1 MDDNERFHCCCYGGV
16 KRLDKHWLLWGRPRS
31 RFPLQGMVGPDWRV
45 GAWTFV
51 SITAGTVGWGCLII
65 FGAPDDGADMLRT
78 IIVAIGGGLALV
90 TMAFYLSTACT
101 DPGIVFKHKAT
112 PVRGTPAA
120 GHGPGGS
127 GGRSALLALSAGA
140 GTPVPTAG
148 GGDGVATGGKG
159 GATVAVARGGA
170 EEGKDAQGVGATWG
184 TEDVEA
190 QQILDILEDDYRE
203 GVKSH
208 EVATVAAAGEGLP
221 PEDCAAA
228 ADAGS
233 NAVAD
238 MRNVPPPEEAAA
250 FSSPRQRGS
259 TVGGGNSAT
268 ICGRC
273 QIERPPG
280 AVHCNLCGVCVQ
292 KLDHHCPFMGQCV
305 GRKTLVPFY
314 LFVVSVWSLIVYV
327 LLAVAYLVVA
337 VLSNGL

>member
-1 MDDNERFHCCCYGGV
+1 
-16 KRLDKHWLLWGRPRS
+16 
-31 RFPLQGMVGPDWRV
+31 MVGPDWRV

-51 SITAGTVGWGCLII
+51 SIPSVTVGWGCLII
-65 FGAPDDGADMLRT
+65 FGAPDDGADMIRT

-101 DPGIVFKHKAT
+101 DPGIVFKHTAT

-120 GHGPGGS
+120 GRGRGGG
-127 GGRSALLALSAGA
+127 GGRSALVALSAGA

-148 GGDGVATGGKG
+148 GVVAVATEGKG
-159 GATVAVARGGA
+159 GATVAVAGAGA
-170 EEGKDAQGVGATWG
+170 EEGKEPRAGGEGGGTWG
-184 TEDVEA
+184 TDDVEA
-190 QQILDILEDDYRE
+190 QQILDILTDDYRE

-228 ADAGS
+228 VDAGS
-233 NAVAD
+233 DAVAD
-238 MRNVPPPEEAAA
+238 MRNVPPPEETAGTAT
-250 FSSPRQRGS
+250 SSVQVQRGA
-259 TVGGGNSAT
+259 TVGGGDAAA

-280 AVHCNLCGVCVQ
+280 AVHCTLCGVCVQ

-314 LFVVSVWSLIVYV
+314 LFVVSVWSLIIYV
-327 LLAVAYLVVA
+327 LVAVAYLVVA
-337 VLSNGL
+337 VLYNGL

>member
-1 MDDNERFHCCCYGGV
+1 A
-16 KRLDKHWLLWGRPRS
+16 S
-31 RFPLQGMVGPDWRV
+31 
-45 GAWTFV
+45 
-51 SITAGTVGWGCLII
+51 
-65 FGAPDDGADMLRT
+65 
-78 IIVAIGGGLALV
+78 
-90 TMAFYLSTACT
+90 
-101 DPGIVFKHKAT
+101 
-112 PVRGTPAA
+112 
-120 GHGPGGS
+120 
-127 GGRSALLALSAGA
+127 SAGA
-140 GTPVPTAG
+140 GTPVPTGGG
-148 GGDGVATGGKG
+148 GGDDVATGGKG
-159 GATVAVARGGA
+159 GATVAVAGGGA
-170 EEGKDAQGVGATWG
+170 EEGKKAQGAGATWG

-190 QQILDILEDDYRE
+190 QQILDILTDDYRE

-221 PEDCAAA
+221 PEDCVSA

-250 FSSPRQRGS
+250 SSAPRQRGA
-259 TVGGGNSAT
+259 TVGGGDSTT

-280 AVHCNLCGVCVQ
+280 AVHCTLCGVCVQ

-337 VLSNGL
+337 VVYNGL